1 MKTNRIAPESYET
14 PKVNVLVVEMNMATM
29 LDDSNGSGETPGE
42 EDPE

>member
-14 PKVNVLVVEMNMATM
+14 PKVNVLVVEMNMAM

-42 EDPE
+42 EDV